1 MAGRPKLGGNGRVS
15 HEKLNPGGHAA
26 FFILPPPQIGGR
38 AKTEIATA
46 RSSGAHGRTRGMPH
60 HLQQDIAAAAIEAC
74 ARELEA
80 WAEITQRADLV
91 HAAAQT
97 LRRNSAMIIARALT
111 PAS

>member
-1 MAGRPKLGGNGRVS
+1 M
-15 HEKLNPGGHAA
+15 
-26 FFILPPPQIGGR
+26 PQ
-38 AKTEIATA
+38 
-46 RSSGAHGRTRGMPH
+46 
-60 HLQQDIAAAAIEAC
+60 HLQHAIAAATIEAC

-97 LRRNSAMIIARALT
+97 LRRNSALIAAQALT

>member
-1 MAGRPKLGGNGRVS
+1 MPQQLQ
-15 HEKLNPGGHAA
+15 HA
-26 FFILPPPQIGGR
+26 
-38 AKTEIATA
+38 
-46 RSSGAHGRTRGMPH
+46 
-60 HLQQDIAAAAIEAC
+60 IAAAAIEAC

-97 LRRNSAMIIARALT
+97 LRRNSAMIVAQALN